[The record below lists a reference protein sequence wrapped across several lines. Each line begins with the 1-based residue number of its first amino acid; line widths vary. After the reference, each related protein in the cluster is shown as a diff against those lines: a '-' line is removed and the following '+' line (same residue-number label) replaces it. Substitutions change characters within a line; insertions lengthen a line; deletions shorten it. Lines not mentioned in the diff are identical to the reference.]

1 MSAAV
6 TRAQLRKELE
16 RFATKDDLKAYPTKD
31 DLKAYATKDDLR
43 AHPTKDDLAIWAGAL
58 EHRIIGRVGE
68 LLQTQL
74 AQFSADIAR
83 QINAILTLSRHEIAV
98 LDEKYQDLP
107 ERVTR
112 LEAKV
117 KP

>member
-16 RFATKDDLKAYPTKD
+16 RF
-31 DLKAYATKDDLR
+31 ATKDDLR

-58 EHRIIGRVGE
+58 EHRIIDRVGE
-68 LLQTQL
+68 LIQTQFT
-74 AQFSADIAR
+74 QFAADLAR

-107 ERVTR
+107 DRVTR

>member
-6 TRAQLRKELE
+6 TRVQLRKELE
-16 RFATKDDLKAYPTKD
+16 RFATKDDVA
-31 DLKAYATKDDLR
+31 ACA
-43 AHPTKDDLAIWAGAL
+43 TKDDLAIWAGAL

-68 LLQTQL
+68 LMQTQFTQL
-74 AQFSADIAR
+74 TADIAR
-83 QINAILTLSRHEIAV
+83 QINAILTLSRHEIVV

-107 ERVTR
+107 DRVTR

-117 KP
+117 TP